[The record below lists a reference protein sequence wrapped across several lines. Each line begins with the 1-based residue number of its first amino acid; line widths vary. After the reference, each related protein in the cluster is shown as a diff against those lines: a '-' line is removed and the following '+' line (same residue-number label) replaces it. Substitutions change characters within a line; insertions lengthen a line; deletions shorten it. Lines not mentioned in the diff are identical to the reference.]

1 MTAAALPESPA
12 TARPQ
17 EGGALYLR
25 IAHTLAEAIRQGSL
39 ARGQRLPSVRETA
52 RQYGVALSTVVQ
64 AYHWLEDARLV
75 VARPRSGFF
84 VAASRST
91 QLPEPTVGRVPRRA
105 QPVHVDVLGQRLL
118 GLQDRQALVSFST
131 TYFVVGT
138 KFVSRKADKLATL
151 QDLKGKTVVATTGSN
166 TVMRLRG
173 IDRKESLNLNL
184 IQAKDFSDSM
194 LTFTSGRAD
203 AFFEDDINLVGQ
215 ISFSLNPA
223 DFALSTDTLSRD
235 PYAVM
240 LPRGEPEFKAVAD
253 KAIARLF
260 ASGEI
265 KALYDKWF
273 QSPIP
278 PRAVNL
284 HFPMSDALAKVIAKP
299 TDSPNP
305 SDY

>member
-1 MTAAALPESPA
+1 MKSRLPHLAIAALAFACLGANAAELTGRLKTIKERNTITVAYRESSIPFSYLGGNGQPIGYA
-12 TARPQ
+12 QDICQRIVEDIKTA
-17 EGGALYLR
+17 
-25 IAHTLAEAIRQGSL
+25 IGS
-39 ARGQRLPSVRETA
+39 P
-52 RQYGVALSTVVQ
+52 
-64 AYHWLEDARLV
+64 DLV
-75 VARPRSGFF
+75 VKRQAVTSQNRIPLIQNGTIDLECGTT
-84 VAASRST
+84 VNN
-91 QLPEPTVGRVPRRA
+91 PE
-105 QPVHVDVLGQRLL
+105 
-118 GLQDRQALVSFST
+118 RQALVSFST

-223 DFALSTDTLSRD
+223 DFSLSTDTLTRD

-278 PRAVNL
+278 PRGVNL

-305 SDY
+305 ADY

>member
-1 MTAAALPESPA
+1 MKLSALMAAAA
-12 TARPQ
+12 TVLLAAT
-17 EGGALYLR
+17 GAQ
-25 IAHTLAEAIRQGSL
+25 AADTLAKIAESGKITLAYRESSVPFSYLDGPNKPIGFAVEMSNAVVEAVKKKLNKPNLQVQLMAVTSQNRIPLIQNGAIDL
-39 ARGQRLPSVRETA
+39 ECGT
-52 RQYGVALSTVVQ
+52 TVNN
-64 AYHWLEDARLV
+64 
-75 VARPRSGFF
+75 
-84 VAASRST
+84 
-91 QLPEPTVGRVPRRA
+91 PE
-105 QPVHVDVLGQRLL
+105 
-118 GLQDRQALVSFST
+118 RQALVSFST

-278 PRAVNL
+278 PRGVNL